1 MSLSNSCG
9 RCAAFCRDRNP
20 VVARLLGVCPL
31 VAVSDSVLKGVVF
44 GAFFVTVLWLTVI
57 VAAVLGSLVVR
68 PLRPLFLQASSAA
81 IVGVMASLVMAK
93 WFDFG
98 AMFGVYLAV
107 VAVNC
112 LVLDEAADFA
122 ARQHFGAAIRSTLI
136 SGGLI
141 VSSLTLFAAVRELAA
156 YGTLLH
162 DTHRL
167 DPALEASAW
176 IAGPLPIFAAPA
188 GALILMGLGIAALN
202 AASLGA
208 ADGQPA
214 PQQPNA
220 ADSIA

>member
-1 MSLSNSCG
+1 MFLSNSCG
-9 RCAAFCRDRNP
+9 SCATFCRDRNP

-31 VAVSDSVLKGVVF
+31 LAVSDSVLKGVVF
-44 GAFFVTVLWLTVI
+44 GAFFVTVLWLTAI
-57 VAAVLGSLVVR
+57 VAATLGSLMAR

-98 AMFGVYLAV
+98 AMFGVYLAI

-112 LVLDEAADFA
+112 LVLDEAAEFA
-122 ARQHFGAAIRSTLI
+122 ARQHFGAAIRSTLV
-136 SGGLI
+136 SSGLI
-141 VSSLTLFAAVRELAA
+141 VASLALFAAVRELAA

-162 DTHRL
+162 DTHLL
-167 DPALEASAW
+167 DPALESSAW
-176 IAGPLPIFAAPA
+176 IAGPLPVLAAPA

-202 AASLGA
+202 AVSPGAS
-208 ADGQPA
+208 DGEPA

-220 ADSIA
+220 ADAIA